1 MKNRQVQLAF
11 SIMNDFVNYR
21 VASQSWCNCYDIH
34 LKTFS
39 AYCKATF
46 PNNDE
51 LTQQMIDSW
60 CNQRDTELNNS
71 CRTRIYAV
79 INLVD
84 YINSRVESACF
95 TRPHIPRWEKNNYT
109 PHAFTVEE
117 LKNFFHACD
126 TIQPTR
132 NRRTTIFRKIMMPVV
147 FRLLYSTGMRTTEVR
162 LLKRKDVNLENG
174 VINIQKSKG
183 YNQHYVVMHDS
194 MLAMM
199 KRYDKKIEGICPSRT
214 YFFPTRD
221 DKPYTKEWIT
231 LNFNKLWYQYN
242 DSYANAY
249 ALRHH
254 YAITNINSWTNVGI
268 EFNSKLLALS
278 RSMGHSSIDSTMY
291 YYSLVPG
298 LRDKLEELTGKNF
311 DKLVPEISNEEE

>member
-1 MKNRQVQLAF
+1 MKKKQEPLTF
-11 SIMNDFVNYR
+11 SIMDNFVHYR
-21 VASQSWCNCYDIH
+21 VASQSWCDCYDIH
-34 LKTFS
+34 LKSFS
-39 AYCKATF
+39 TYCARVY
-46 PNNDE
+46 PHDNE

-60 CNQRDTELNNS
+60 CKQRVTELNNS

-84 YINSRVESACF
+84 YINGRAEKPSFSRP
-95 TRPHIPRWEKNNYT
+95 RLPRWEKNNYI
-109 PHAFTVEE
+109 PHAFTDEE
-117 LKNFFHACD
+117 LSNFFHACD
-126 TIQPTR
+126 TIQTTR

-174 VINIQKSKG
+174 VIDIQKSKG

-194 MLAMM
+194 MSAIM
-199 KRYDKKIEGICPSRT
+199 KRYDQKIEEICPSRT
-214 YFFPTRD
+214 YFFPTKD
-221 DKPYTKEWIT
+221 DKHYTRTWIT

-254 YAITNINSWTNVGI
+254 YAITNINSWSNIGV
-268 EFNSKLLALS
+268 EFTSKLLALS
-278 RSMGHSSIDSTMY
+278 RSMGHSSMESTMY

-298 LRDKLEELTGKNF
+298 LRDKLEALTKKNF
-311 DKLVPEISNEEE
+311 EELVPEMRDEE

>member
-1 MKNRQVQLAF
+1 MKNKQEQLAF
-11 SIMNDFVNYR
+11 SIMDDFVHYR

-34 LKTFS
+34 LKAFS
-39 AYCKATF
+39 AYCKTTD
-46 PNNDE
+46 PNNNE

-60 CNQRDTELNNS
+60 CKQRDTELNNS

-84 YINSRVESACF
+84 YINSRVENPYFS
-95 TRPHIPRWEKNNYT
+95 RPHLPRLEKNNYI
-109 PHAFTVEE
+109 PHAFTNEE
-117 LKNFFHACD
+117 LRNFFYACD
-126 TIQPTR
+126 TIQTTR
-132 NRRTTIFRKIMMPVV
+132 NRRTTIFRKIMMPVM

-162 LLKRKDVNLENG
+162 LLKRKEVNLENG

-194 MLAMM
+194 MLTMM
-199 KRYDKKIEGICPSRT
+199 KRYDKEIQGICPSRT
-214 YFFPTRD
+214 YFFPTRN
-221 DKPYTKEWIT
+221 DKHYTTTWIT

-254 YAITNINSWTNVGI
+254 YAITNINSWTNIGI
-268 EFNSKLLALS
+268 EFTSKLLALS
-278 RSMGHSSIDSTMY
+278 RSMGHASIKSTMY

-298 LRDKLEELTGKNF
+298 LRDKLEELTENNF
-311 DKLVPEISNEEE
+311 NELIPEMYDEE